1 MSNPSYKFTS
11 YPYECPFRSSPDV
24 LIEHSIITKDMSR
37 NEMLEQF
44 EYFLK
49 AVGFHFDATESI
61 EIVDQADYENKVA
74 GDGTACSHCD
84 AVPYNPILDNI

>member
-44 EYFLK
+44 EHFLK

-61 EIVDQADYENKVA
+61 EIVDHGEDKVA
-74 GDGTACSHCD
+74 VDGTDSICTHSIWD
-84 AVPYNPILDNI
+84 TI